1 MNVFDADHVIG
12 QVDLAAAG
20 RQAGRPGDEDL
31 RRQVRQQAQAVS
43 DLIRR
48 LRAPAAGPKAVGIV
62 RTLAAPVLAP
72 QPALPV

>member
-1 MNVFDADHVIG
+1 MIVMDMDNTVG
-12 QVDLAAAG
+12 QTD
-20 RQAGRPGDEDL
+20 RPGEEDL

-48 LRAPAAGPKAVGIV
+48 LRRTDAGPKAVGII
-62 RTLAAPVLAP
+62 RTIAATALQP